1 MNPMRALLGRI
12 APLFGFRSSRQY
24 WETRYRIG
32 GHSGAGSRGRSA
44 RYKADVLNR
53 FISTHDIRS
62 AIEFGCGDGYQLAM
76 LEVQRYVGIDVSAT
90 IIDHCR
96 KTFAGDPRK
105 TFLLADDYRGETADL
120 ALSLDVIYHLVE
132 DEVYEQYLARL
143 FAAGSRFVVI
153 YATSSEM
160 TATGTPHVRHRD
172 VISDVADRFPGFV
185 RMLDE
190 EDALPPPV
198 GFDRGLPIRFV
209 LYSRQ
214 AAPAGG

>member
-1 MNPMRALLGRI
+1 MGLIRSMLGRI
-12 APLFGFRSSRQY
+12 APLFGFRGSRHY

-32 GHSGAGSRGRSA
+32 GHSGVGSRGRSA
-44 RYKADVLNR
+44 QYKADVLNR
-53 FISTHDIRS
+53 FIAAHEVGS

-76 LEVQRYVGIDVSAT
+76 LELQRYLGIDVSPT
-90 IIDHCR
+90 IIEHCR

-132 DEVYEQYLARL
+132 DEVYEQYLSRL
-143 FAAGSRFVVI
+143 FAAGTRFVVV

-172 VISDVADRFPGFV
+172 VSTDVARRFPGFV
-185 RMLDE
+185 RMHDE
-190 EDALPPPV
+190 EAALPPPV
-198 GFDRGLPIRFV
+198 GFDRGLPIHFI
-209 LYSRQ
+209 LYARQ
-214 AAPAGG
+214 AAPAAG